1 MSVFD
6 DINDFFSGVTD
17 SYAKIEKELERTII
31 STVMAPAK
39 KLARDNVKLSKQGKI
54 VSEGQVAKENL
65 TSISSQLDT
74 SMKGSFSKKVSETI
88 EHKKKEY
95 TKW

>member
-1 MSVFD
+1 M
-6 DINDFFSGVTD
+6 
-17 SYAKIEKELERTII
+17 
-31 STVMAPAK
+31 
-39 KLARDNVKLSKQGKI
+39 SKQGKI

-74 SMKGSFSKKVSETI
+74 SMKGAFSKKVSETI